1 MRKNKRMATFLKFSI
16 MGIRSFDKKIS
27 VWELLKV
34 WEHPWIEPNS
44 LDRYLAKIFPCQR
57 KSKHIHHYNT

>member
-34 WEHPWIEPNS
+34 WEHP
-44 LDRYLAKIFPCQR
+44 FF
-57 KSKHIHHYNT
+57 KSFILHVNKQGSGFGTGQLPH